1 MCRGMIFK
9 ARWGWMGVA
18 ESEAGLVAIVLPQNS
33 KAAVAAD
40 LRAHAS
46 APFEE
51 GSSARLRRARAQ
63 LREYV
68 AGTRT
73 TFDLPLDLSRGTSFQ
88 RRVWEQLRSVPYGQ
102 LLSYQGLACRV
113 GGRQYARAI
122 GGAVGA
128 NPLPI
133 VVPCHRV
140 VAHDASIGGFSGGL
154 PAKRKLLELEGTL
167 SQLRRTGRD

>member
-1 MCRGMIFK
+1 MRRGMIFK

-18 ESEAGLVAIVLPQNS
+18 ESETGLVAIVLPQNS

-46 APFEE
+46 PPFEK
-51 GSSARLRRARAQ
+51 GSSARLRTARTQ
-63 LREYV
+63 LREYL

-73 TFDLPLDLSRGTSFQ
+73 TFDLPLDLSPGTSFQ
-88 RRVWEQLRSVPYGQ
+88 RRVWEQLRSVPYGR
-102 LLSYQGLACRV
+102 LLSYQGLACQV

-133 VVPCHRV
+133 VVPCHRI
-140 VAHDASIGGFSGGL
+140 VAHDASIGGFSCGL